1 MMRLVPLATLF
12 ALILGLLGCRTRAT
26 PTAEPSSAP
35 VVTVKAGDLLQE
47 YSANAVAA
55 DAKYKGK
62 LIQVS
67 GKFGSAQK
75 APLMGYAVQL
85 LPEDAPDVNA
95 SAVQCFIVESA
106 EPDVAKLQPEQMI
119 KIQGTCDGQVLSQV
133 KLSRCVLV
141 K

>member
-1 MMRLVPLATLF
+1 MMRLVSLSTLF
-12 ALILGLLGCRTRAT
+12 VLILGILGCRTRTSPPAGT
-26 PTAEPSSAP
+26 PAAP

-47 YSANAVAA
+47 YGSNAVAA

-75 APLMGYAVQL
+75 APLLGYAVQL
-85 LPEDAPDVNA
+85 LPEDAPDVNV
-95 SAVQCFIVESA
+95 SYVQCFIVESA
-106 EPDVAKLQPEQMI
+106 QEDVAKLQPEQMI
-119 KIQGTCDGQVLSQV
+119 TIQGTCDGQVLGQV
-133 KLSRCVLV
+133 KLSQCSLV